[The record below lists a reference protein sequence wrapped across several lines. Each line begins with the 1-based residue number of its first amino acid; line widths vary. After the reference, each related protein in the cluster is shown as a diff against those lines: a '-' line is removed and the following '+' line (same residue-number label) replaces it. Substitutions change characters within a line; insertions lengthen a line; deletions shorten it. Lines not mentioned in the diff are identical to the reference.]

1 MSGVRVTKNKP
12 AEKTLKDKILFAV
25 PKNLIYVG
33 FVVVALAFWY
43 MLRLILLNEESNT
56 QPATQI
62 GELNAL
68 MD

>member
-1 MSGVRVTKNKP
+1 
-12 AEKTLKDKILFAV
+12 LKDKILFAV

-56 QPATQI
+56 QPATQT